1 MNPSLSHS
9 AATIMKNHL
18 ILLAAILAFV
28 PCGRATTV
36 IPPTFDE
43 LVDQAQVIFQGKV
56 TEVRSQWTGEGA
68 QRYIVSYVTFR
79 VEESL
84 KGNSGQ
90 TYTIRMFGGTVDDES
105 MGASDAP
112 VFVSGDKDIV
122 FVQNNGTQFIPL
134 VGIMH
139 GRFHI
144 QRDQSGRESVLTNES
159 QPVSGLAA
167 FKGAIRTKL
176 GVGANPVQ

>member
-1 MNPSLSHS
+1 MNPSLSQHS
-9 AATIMKNHL
+9 TIMKNHL

-90 TYTIRMFGGTVDDES
+90 TYTIRMCGGTGDD
-105 MGASDAP
+105 
-112 VFVSGDKDIV
+112 
-122 FVQNNGTQFIPL
+122 
-134 VGIMH
+134 
-139 GRFHI
+139 
-144 QRDQSGRESVLTNES
+144 
-159 QPVSGLAA
+159 
-167 FKGAIRTKL
+167 
-176 GVGANPVQ
+176 

>member
-1 MNPSLSHS
+1 
-9 AATIMKNHL
+9 MKNHL
-18 ILLAAILAFV
+18 ILLAAIIAFI
-28 PCGRATTV
+28 PCGQATTV

-43 LVDQAQVIFQGKV
+43 LVDQAQMIFQGKV
-56 TEVRSQWTGEGA
+56 TGVSSQWTGEGA

-84 KGNSGQ
+84 KGNPGQ
-90 TYTIRMFGGTVDDES
+90 TYTIRMFGGTVGDES

-139 GRFHI
+139 GRYHI
-144 QRDQSGRESVLTNES
+144 QRDQSGRESVLTNEGER
-159 QPVSGLAA
+159 VSGLAE

-176 GVGANPVQ
+176 GGTNPVQ

>member
-1 MNPSLSHS
+1 MNTSLSDS

-18 ILLAAILAFV
+18 ILLAAIIAFV

-84 KGNSGQ
+84 KGIQDKPTRFECSAAPSMMSQWGQ
-90 TYTIRMFGGTVDDES
+90 ATRLYSFPETRTLFSCRTM
-105 MGASDAP
+105 AP
-112 VFVSGDKDIV
+112 NLF
-122 FVQNNGTQFIPL
+122 
-134 VGIMH
+134 
-139 GRFHI
+139 RW
-144 QRDQSGRESVLTNES
+144 SVLCM
-159 QPVSGLAA
+159 AA
-167 FKGAIRTKL
+167 SIFNVI
-176 GVGANPVQ
+176 NPAGNLS